1 MLREFESRPA
11 QMSTSNVKSPIVPR
25 MGSINEIIDSP
36 VFIIFKNI
44 INCELEQCDSQIAS
58 FVRGDDGLGVNYY
71 KWLQAPFL
79 PYNRRK
85 LKKRLFTNFVTG
97 KPMTSVET
105 LNHLRKYRAY
115 KRVIKAGYMVKVRKR
130 YDSTKN
136 YVLPVSVQNTIKD
149 KVKPILQDYKIGF
162 RSIYWCA
169 NLQKIKILDPFDFLR
184 KASLLRS
191 WSNYKFFMDAI
202 LVADLVSYNLAD
214 TQLLV
219 DLIKLAFIRNS
230 KKGQHRGFLVYLQ
243 KLAGVLAMY
252 KFKQI
257 GRRQIT
263 DWAIIVQGKFSV
275 TGRTQKYTIQP
286 KKYPL
291 HTLTNIYDYAN
302 SFVNTKAGTF
312 SIRVWR
318 FRL

>member
-1 MLREFESRPA
+1 M
-11 QMSTSNVKSPIVPR
+11 
-25 MGSINEIIDSP
+25 
-36 VFIIFKNI
+36 
-44 INCELEQCDSQIAS
+44 QIAS
-58 FVRGDDGLGVNYY
+58 FVKGDEGLSVNYY
-71 KWLQAPFL
+71 KWIQLPFL

-85 LKKRLFTNFVTG
+85 LKKRLFTNCIKG
-97 KPMTSVET
+97 KSIANTEK
-105 LNHLRKYRAY
+105 LNRLRKYCVY
-115 KRVIKAGYMVKVRKR
+115 KRVIKTGYMVKVRKR
-130 YDSTKN
+130 YDNTKN
-136 YVLPVSVQNTIKD
+136 YTLPISVQNVIKD
-149 KVKPILQDYKIGF
+149 KTKAILQGYKIGF
-162 RSIYWCA
+162 CSVYWFA
-169 NLQKIKILDPFDFLR
+169 NLQKIKILDPFDFLNNV
-184 KASLLRS
+184 ALLRS
-191 WSNYKFFMDAI
+191 WNNYKFFMDAI
-202 LVADLVSYNLAD
+202 IVADLVSYNLAD

-219 DLIKLAFIRNS
+219 DLIKLAFVRNS

-243 KLAGVLAMY
+243 KLAGLLAVY
-252 KFKQI
+252 KFKQT

-275 TGRTQKYTIQP
+275 TGRTQKYVIQP

>member
-1 MLREFESRPA
+1 
-11 QMSTSNVKSPIVPR
+11 MSTSNIKSPVAPR
-25 MGSINEIIDSP
+25 MGSINELVDSP
-36 VFIIFKNI
+36 VFIIFKNT
-44 INCELEQCDSQIAS
+44 INCELEQCDAQIAS
-58 FVRGDDGLGVNYY
+58 FVGGDDGLGVNYY
-71 KWLQAPFL
+71 KWIQLPFL

-85 LKKRLFTNFVTG
+85 LKKQMLSNFIQG
-97 KPMTSVET
+97 KPINNIEK
-105 LNHLRKYRAY
+105 LNQLRKYKTY
-115 KRVIKAGYMVKVRKR
+115 KRVIKAGYMAKVKKR
-130 YDSTKN
+130 YDRNKN
-136 YVLPVSVQNTIKD
+136 YIIPISIQNTIKD

-162 RSIYWCA
+162 RSIYWFA
-169 NLQKIKILDPFDFLR
+169 NLQKIKILDLFDFLN
-184 KASLLRS
+184 KTVVLRS

-202 LVADLVSYNLAD
+202 IIADLVSYNLAD

-219 DLIKLAFIRNS
+219 NLIKLAFIRNS

-243 KLAGVLAMY
+243 KLAGLLAMY
-252 KFKQI
+252 KFKQA

-263 DWAIIVQGKFSV
+263 DWAIIVQGKFAV

-291 HTLTNIYDYAN
+291 HTLTYIYDYAN

-312 SIRVWR
+312 SIRIWR

>member
-1 MLREFESRPA
+1 
-11 QMSTSNVKSPIVPR
+11 MSTSNIKSPVVPR
-25 MGSINEIIDSP
+25 MGSINELVDSS
-36 VFIIFKNI
+36 VFIIFKNT
-44 INCELEQCDSQIAS
+44 INCELEQCDAQIAS
-58 FVRGDDGLGVNYY
+58 FVGGDDGLGINYY
-71 KWLQAPFL
+71 KWIQLPFL

-85 LKKRLFTNFVTG
+85 LKKQRLLNFIQG
-97 KPMTSVET
+97 KPMNKIEK
-105 LNHLRKYRAY
+105 LNQLRQYKTY
-115 KRVIKAGYMVKVRKR
+115 KRVIKAGYMVKVKKR
-130 YDSTKN
+130 YNKNKN
-136 YVLPVSVQNTIKD
+136 YIIPISIQNTIKD

-162 RSIYWCA
+162 RSIYWFA
-169 NLQKIKILDPFDFLR
+169 DLQKIKILDPFDFLNN
-184 KASLLRS
+184 AVTLRG

-202 LVADLVSYNLAD
+202 IVADLVSYNLAD

-243 KLAGVLAMY
+243 KLAGLLAMY
-252 KFKQI
+252 KFKQA

-263 DWAIIVQGKFSV
+263 DWAIIVQGKFAV

-291 HTLTNIYDYAN
+291 HTLTYIYDYAN

-312 SIRVWR
+312 SIRIWR

>member
-1 MLREFESRPA
+1 
-11 QMSTSNVKSPIVPR
+11 MSTSNIKSPVAPR
-25 MGSINEIIDSP
+25 MGSINELVDSP
-36 VFIIFKNI
+36 VFIIFKNT
-44 INCELEQCDSQIAS
+44 INCELEQCDAQIAS
-58 FVRGDDGLGVNYY
+58 FVGGDDGLGINYY
-71 KWLQAPFL
+71 KWIQLPFL

-85 LKKRLFTNFVTG
+85 LKKQRLLNFIQG
-97 KPMTSVET
+97 KPMNKIEK
-105 LNHLRKYRAY
+105 LNQLRQYKTY
-115 KRVIKAGYMVKVRKR
+115 KRVIKAGYMVKVKKR
-130 YDSTKN
+130 YNKNKN
-136 YVLPVSVQNTIKD
+136 YIIPISIQNTIKD

-162 RSIYWCA
+162 RSIYWFA
-169 NLQKIKILDPFDFLR
+169 DLQKIKILDPFDFLNN
-184 KASLLRS
+184 AVTLRG

-202 LVADLVSYNLAD
+202 IVADLVSYNLAD

-243 KLAGVLAMY
+243 KLAGLLAMY
-252 KFKQI
+252 KFKQA

-263 DWAIIVQGKFSV
+263 DWAIIVQGKFAV

-291 HTLTNIYDYAN
+291 HTLTYIYDYAN

-312 SIRVWR
+312 SIRIWR